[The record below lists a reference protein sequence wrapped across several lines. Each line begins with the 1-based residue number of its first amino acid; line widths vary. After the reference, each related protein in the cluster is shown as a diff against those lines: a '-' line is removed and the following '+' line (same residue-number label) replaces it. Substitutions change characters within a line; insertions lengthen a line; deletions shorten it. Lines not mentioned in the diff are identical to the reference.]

1 MDIISF
7 NEAATANGRI
17 EKVIAQPDSVS
28 GLVTVPNLVPTGET
42 ITIPAGRTVVH
53 PNLQVDGTLTVDG
66 TLFIPSGGTYT
77 ATEIRLV
84 ASDFSEW
91 KITVSTT
98 GVLTTEVVV

>member
-28 GLVTVPNLVPTGET
+28 GLVTMPSVVATGEV
-42 ITIPAGRTVVH
+42 ISIPTGRTVVH
-53 PNLQVDGTLTVDG
+53 PNLQVNGTLDVQG

-98 GVLTTEVVV
+98 GVLTTEEVV